1 MISKKQL
8 LTKDFWIEYITIYV
22 SIIIVTITIQIVI
35 LRLDLLLL
43 AYCLGK
49 SIFTTIPNVAAIMYG
64 RKSSIINKS
73 RFREALLFALSSLP
87 YLEIFLI
94 SGYERNWETIG
105 KVVGLYIIAYFL
117 MGLFNRPYL
126 TTIKKVV
133 IMSSTPKKTVQQTV
147 NRIKKKRD
155 AIWAFLFYIKFW

>member
-1 MISKKQL
+1 MKRF
-8 LTKDFWIEYITIYV
+8 LTKEFWVEYITIYI

-35 LRLDLLLL
+35 LRLDVLLL
-43 AYCLGK
+43 AYCLAK

-64 RKSSIINKS
+64 RNKEIISKN
-73 RFREALLFALSSLP
+73 RFREALLFVFSSLP

-105 KVVGLYIIAYFL
+105 KVIVLYFIAYFI

-126 TTIKKVV
+126 ETIKKIVCLPEKIV
-133 IMSSTPKKTVQQTV
+133 KKTI
-147 NRIKKKRD
+147 RRKKRN
-155 AIWAFLFYIKFW
+155 AL

>member
-1 MISKKQL
+1 MKRF
-8 LTKDFWIEYITIYV
+8 LTKDFWIEYITIYI

-35 LRLDLLLL
+35 LQLDVLLL
-43 AYCLGK
+43 AYCLAK

-64 RKSSIINKS
+64 RNKEIISKN
-73 RFREALLFALSSLP
+73 RLEALLFVFSSLP

-105 KVVGLYIIAYFL
+105 KVIILYIIAYFI

-126 TTIKKVV
+126 ETIKKIVCLPEKIV
-133 IMSSTPKKTVQQTV
+133 RKTV
-147 NRIKKKRD
+147 RRKKRN
-155 AIWAFLFYIKFW
+155 ATWAFLLSFFVKIQ